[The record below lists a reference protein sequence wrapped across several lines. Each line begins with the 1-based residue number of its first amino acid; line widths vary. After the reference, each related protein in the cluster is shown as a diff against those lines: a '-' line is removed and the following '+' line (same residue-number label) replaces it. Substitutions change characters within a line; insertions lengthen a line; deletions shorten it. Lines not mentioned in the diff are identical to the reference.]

1 MAGKSVF
8 VRDATGVVREV
19 SALHAAI
26 ISFAIINTAGSYGLA
41 YITDEMVL
49 PGANLGLA
57 FLLTIPFVIINALAY
72 AMMTETMPRSGGDY
86 IWMSRMIHPAF
97 GFGFE
102 WVVAIFQALF
112 FGTFA
117 AFTINSSLASGF
129 GSLGLVIG
137 NNGLVG
143 LGQYLATNAGVLEIG
158 TLMIFIV
165 FLFDILALKHY
176 LKIQLF
182 LYAFVLLSIILFLGV
197 FLSTDNAG
205 FQAAFNSFFAA
216 SNVTYTGVISK
227 AQSSGFSNPGLVT
240 LGSATLLAIPYSF
253 FAIIGWTWP
262 ALIGGELKNPR
273 KAMRYGC
280 IVTGV
285 VAALLVALP
294 GFLIQQTLGANFLN
308 AAAYLT
314 ASGTYTAPVPFN
326 LYYLAMVINR
336 NPVLDAL
343 LVVGLTFQGMI
354 LVSAGTLV
362 YSRVFMAWG
371 FDRALPSK
379 FADVSERFHTPTI
392 SVAVFALLLE
402 LGLVLTLYAGVVFS
416 QINITLILILLYAFV
431 GLSQMLLPYRRK
443 NIFDSSPFK
452 NQKIAG
458 VPTMTIVGA
467 VNFVVFMILSVFCL
481 YYPSLSGPTGA
492 SAMAFM
498 FGMFVLGVLIFYAS
512 WFYYKRQGIPVELA
526 YKEIPPE

>member
-19 SALHAAI
+19 SALHALV
-26 ISFAIINTAGSYGLA
+26 ISFAIINTAGSFALA
-41 YITDEMVL
+41 YITDEIVL
-49 PGANLGLA
+49 PGSNLGFA

-72 AMMTETMPRSGGDY
+72 TMMTETMPRSGGDY
-86 IWMSRMIHPAF
+86 IWMSRMLHPAF

-102 WVVAIFQALF
+102 WVVTIFQALF

-137 NNGLVG
+137 NSSLVG
-143 LGQYLATNAGVLEIG
+143 LGQYLATNTGVVEIG
-158 TLMIFIV
+158 TLMIVIV
-165 FLFDILALKHY
+165 FLLDILALKHY

-182 LYAFVLLSIILFLGV
+182 LYVFVVISWVLFLAV
-197 FLSTDNAG
+197 FATTNNAG
-205 FQAAFNSFFAA
+205 FQSAFNDFF
-216 SNVTYTGVISK
+216 SSYNVTYTGVISQ
-227 AQSSGFSNPGLVT
+227 AQSAGFSNPGLVT
-240 LGSATLLAIPYSF
+240 FGSATLLAIPYSF

-262 ALIGGELKNPR
+262 ALVGGELKNPR
-273 KAMRYGC
+273 KSMRYGC
-280 IVTGV
+280 IITGV
-285 VAALLVALP
+285 LAAVIVAAG
-294 GFLIQQTLGANFLN
+294 GFLVQPILGADFLN
-308 AAAYLT
+308 AAGYLT
-314 ASGTYTAPVPFN
+314 AAGTYTAPVPFN

-343 LVVGLTFQGMI
+343 LVVGLTFQGLI

-379 FADVSERFHTPTI
+379 FADVSERFHTPI
-392 SVAVFALLLE
+392 VAVGVFSALLE
-402 LGLVLTLYAGVVFS
+402 LGLLLTLYAGVVFS

-431 GLSQMLLPYRRK
+431 GLSQMVLPYRRK
-443 NIFDSSPFK
+443 NIFDLSPYK
-452 NQKIAG
+452 NSKIAG

-467 VNFVVFMILSVFCL
+467 VNFVVFMILSAFCL

-512 WFYYKRQGIPVELA
+512 WFYNKRKGIPVELA